1 MGLDLV
7 VVVVVVEW
15 IPQPNQVEKD
25 TIPGEP
31 VTENRVNNTKISLE
45 PKSEDLLNEVLI
57 KNNEYLE
64 LEMSLV
70 MALKIEEEVLRTK
83 LENIIKKAMQRD
95 TPRVG
100 R

>member
-1 MGLDLV
+1 M
-7 VVVVVVEW
+7 
-15 IPQPNQVEKD
+15 EKD
-25 TIPGEP
+25 TIPGET

-57 KNNEYLE
+57 KNNDR
-64 LEMSLV
+64 LV
-70 MALKIEEEVLRTK
+70 MALKIEEEEVLRTK

-95 TPRVG
+95 TSRVG